1 MNTSKSHSG
10 ELKRVLGLPSLFAI
24 AVGVVVAQVVF
35 ISVLQGVGLGG
46 ASFFIAL
53 IIAFILTLC
62 YVFTFSELA
71 LMLPKAGSIS
81 AYTEV
86 SIGHLPAIVATIA
99 GYLAPAIFALPAE
112 LYLLEAVLDFL
123 YPESFNQI
131 GWLIIIVL
139 MLLNIMGV
147 DFFAKVQNLL
157 AYLMITALCVIGLAG
172 ISQADPQGGTIVA
185 LWEGLKDVD
194 LSLLSLTVLALWAF
208 MGLEFVCPMIEETK
222 NPNTNIP
229 RSMILASVVLL
240 IIYTL
245 VALAG
250 YLAVP
255 QENLAGSDIP
265 HAVLVTALFG
275 ESGKFVVALLA
286 ITATCSTINT
296 VLATIP
302 RMLYGMAHNQ
312 QLPELFKKVHPK
324 TKTPWV
330 GIVFV
335 ASLIM
340 VPTILLRGQ
349 DDIILTLVISAA
361 TAWLIA
367 YVISHINLIVLRK
380 RYPDFKRPFKSPWY
394 PLPQIL
400 GIIGLVYMILNNSPS
415 PDMNLQVYMNAGL
428 IVLIATIY
436 AGIWVK
442 YKMKKGWFDPEPIEN
457 ALADN

>member
-1 MNTSKSHSG
+1 M
-10 ELKRVLGLPSLFAI
+10 KRVLGLPSLIAI

-35 ISVLQGVGLGG
+35 ISILQGVGIGG
-46 ASFFIAL
+46 GGFFVAL

-81 AYTEV
+81 TYTEV
-86 SIGHLPAIVATIA
+86 SLGHLPAIVATIS
-99 GYLAPAIFALPAE
+99 GYLAPAIFGLSAE
-112 LYLLEAVLDFL
+112 LFLLEAVLEAL
-123 YPESFNQI
+123 YPDSFGQI
-131 GWLIIIVL
+131 GWFIILVL
-139 MLLNIMGV
+139 VALNILGV
-147 DFFAKVQNLL
+147 DFFAKVQSLL
-157 AYLMITALCVIGLAG
+157 AYLMITALFVVGIAGLTQ
-172 ISQADPQGGTIVA
+172 SEPQGGSVLSI
-185 LWEGLKDVD
+185 WEGLKELD
-194 LSLLSLTVLALWAF
+194 LSVLNLTMLAIWSF
-208 MGLEFVCPMIEETK
+208 FGLEFVCPMIEETK
-222 NPNTNIP
+222 NPAKNIP
-229 RSMILASVVLL
+229 RSMILAAVVLL
-240 IIYTL
+240 VVYSL

-250 YLAVP
+250 YLTVP
-255 QENLAGSDIP
+255 QTALAESEIP
-265 HAVLVTALFG
+265 HSVLVTALFG
-275 ESGKFVVALLA
+275 ESGKFILAVLA

-302 RMLYGMAHNQ
+302 RMMYGMAQNG
-312 QLPELFKKVHPK
+312 QLPSLFMKVQAK

-361 TAWLIA
+361 TVWLVA
-367 YVISHINLIVLRK
+367 YVIAHINLIVLRK

-394 PLPQIL
+394 PLPQVL
-400 GIIGLVYMILNNSPS
+400 GIIGMVYMILNNSPS
-415 PDMNLQVYMNAGL
+415 PDMTLQVYMNAGL

-442 YKMKKGWFDPEPIEN
+442 FSMKKGWFEPEPIEN
-457 ALADN
+457 ALKN

>member
-1 MNTSKSHSG
+1 MSTSHSSSG
-10 ELKRVLGLPSLFAI
+10 ALKRILGLRSLFAI

-35 ISVLQGVGLGG
+35 ISILQGVGLGG
-46 ASFFIAL
+46 GDFFVAL
-53 IIAFILTLC
+53 LIAFILTLC

-81 AYTEV
+81 SYTEV

-99 GYLAPAIFALPAE
+99 GYLAPAIFGLPAE
-112 LYLLEAVLDFL
+112 LFLLEAVLDTL
-123 YPESFNQI
+123 YPESFGQI

-139 MLLNIMGV
+139 MALNIIGV

-157 AYLMITALCVIGLAG
+157 AYVMMTALLVIGLTG
-172 ISQADPQGGTIVA
+172 VTQSDPQGGSVIA
-185 LWEGLKDVD
+185 IWEGLKNLD
-194 LSLLSLTVLALWAF
+194 LSVLSLTVLALWSF
-208 MGLEFVCPMIEETK
+208 MALEFVCPMIEETK
-222 NPNTNIP
+222 NPNKNIP
-229 RSMILASVVLL
+229 RSMLWAAVVLL

-250 YLAVP
+250 FLTVP
-255 QENLAGSDIP
+255 QNTLAESEIP
-265 HAVLVTALFG
+265 HLVLVTALYG
-275 ESGKFVVALLA
+275 ESGKLILAILA

-302 RMLYGMAHNQ
+302 RMLYGMAHNK
-312 QLPELFKKVHPK
+312 QLPKLFMKLHPR

-330 GIVFV
+330 AIVFV

-340 VPTILLRGQ
+340 IPTLVLRGQ

-361 TAWLIA
+361 TAWLVA
-367 YVISHINLIVLRK
+367 YVISHINLIVLRR
-380 RYPDFKRPFKSPWY
+380 RYPNFKRPFKSPWY

-400 GIIGLVYMILNNSPS
+400 GIIGMLYMILNNSPS
-415 PDMNLQVYMNAGL
+415 PEMTLQVYMNAGL

-436 AGIWVK
+436 AGFWVK
-442 YKMKKGWFDPEPIEN
+442 YRMKKGWFEPEPMEN
-457 ALADN
+457 VVVDS

>member
-1 MNTSKSHSG
+1 MKTSANNSG
-10 ELKRVLGLPSLFAI
+10 RLKRVLGLPSLIAI

-35 ISVLQGVGLGG
+35 ISILQGVGIGG
-46 ASFFIAL
+46 GGFFVAL

-81 AYTEV
+81 TYTEV
-86 SIGHLPAIVATIA
+86 SLGHLPAIVATIS
-99 GYLAPAIFALPAE
+99 GYLAPAIFGLSAE
-112 LYLLEAVLDFL
+112 LFLLEAVLEAL
-123 YPESFNQI
+123 YPDSFGQI
-131 GWLIIIVL
+131 GWFIILVL
-139 MLLNIMGV
+139 VALNILGV
-147 DFFAKVQNLL
+147 DFFAKVQSLL
-157 AYLMITALCVIGLAG
+157 AYLMITALFVVGIAGLTQ
-172 ISQADPQGGTIVA
+172 SEPQGGSVLSI
-185 LWEGLKDVD
+185 WEGLKELD
-194 LSLLSLTVLALWAF
+194 LSVLNLTMLAIWSF
-208 MGLEFVCPMIEETK
+208 FGLEFVCPMIEETK
-222 NPNTNIP
+222 NPAKNIP
-229 RSMILASVVLL
+229 RSMILAAVVLL
-240 IIYTL
+240 VVYSL

-250 YLAVP
+250 YLTVP
-255 QENLAGSDIP
+255 QTALAESEIP
-265 HAVLVTALFG
+265 HSVLVTALFG
-275 ESGKFVVALLA
+275 ESGKFILAVLA

-302 RMLYGMAHNQ
+302 RMMYGMAQNG
-312 QLPELFKKVHPK
+312 QLPSLFMKVQAK

-361 TAWLIA
+361 TVWLVA
-367 YVISHINLIVLRK
+367 YVIAHINLIVLRK

-394 PLPQIL
+394 PLPQVL
-400 GIIGLVYMILNNSPS
+400 GIIGMVYMILNNSPS
-415 PDMNLQVYMNAGL
+415 PDMTLQVYMNAGL

-442 YKMKKGWFDPEPIEN
+442 FSMKKGWFEPEPIEN
-457 ALADN
+457 ALKN